1 MRTCVSCRTSAPRG
15 TFVRVV
21 QDPEGHLFVDR
32 LLKAP
37 GRGAHVCYAR
47 DCLEQSLRRKAYAR
61 TFEVPVQPMDSE
73 ALIAAV
79 VAAIDAR
86 VDDRLALARRAGQV
100 RSGAQAL
107 TDLADVRLLL
117 VALDAADDSAERLIG
132 RAMTA
137 GCPLRRQGTAD
148 WLGQVLGKE
157 GRRVAAGVT
166 DEAVA
171 AALQLEFER
180 RDRVLV
186 AAEPGSR

>member
-1 MRTCVSCRTSAPRG
+1 
-15 TFVRVV
+15 
-21 QDPEGHLFVDR
+21 
-32 LLKAP
+32 
-37 GRGAHVCYAR
+37 
-47 DCLEQSLRRKAYAR
+47 
-61 TFEVPVQPMDSE
+61 MDSE

-79 VAAIDAR
+79 IAAIDAR
-86 VDDRLALARRAGQV
+86 VEDRLALARRAGQV

-107 TDLADVRLLL
+107 TDLADVRLLW
-117 VALDAADDSAERLIG
+117 VAEDAADDSAERLVG

-137 GCPLRRQGTAD
+137 GCVLRRQGTAE
-148 WLGQVLGKE
+148 WLGHVLGKE
-157 GRRVAAGVT
+157 GRRVAVGVT